1 MKKVATSHR
10 FSALLSSP
18 TPVISLFCQSITMVD
33 SMKDIA
39 SWALDTAA
47 SRGATYCDV
56 RIVDER
62 SRTLMTKN
70 GKVAH
75 AADSESLGIGIRVI
89 AENAWGFASTDNLTR
104 ESVEATAASAVNIA
118 RASAKVKAQ
127 ELQLAAEKP
136 AAADWTTP
144 HKIDPFTTSLEQ

>member
-1 MKKVATSHR
+1 M
-10 FSALLSSP
+10 
-18 TPVISLFCQSITMVD
+18 
-33 SMKDIA
+33 SMNGLEKNIA
-39 SWALDTAA
+39 SWALDTAT
-47 SRGATYCDV
+47 SRGASYCDV

-89 AENAWGFASTDNLTR
+89 AENAWGFASTDDLSRT
-104 ESVEATAASAVNIA
+104 SVEATAANAVGIA

-127 ELQLAAEKP
+127 ELRLADEKS
-136 AAADWTTP
+136 AVADWTTP
-144 HKIDPFTTSLEQ
+144 HKTDPFTTALDQHLDLL

>member
-1 MKKVATSHR
+1 MRANSLRERATRNR
-10 FSALLSSP
+10 FTIFNS
-18 TPVISLFCQSITMVD
+18 M

-39 SWALDTAA
+39 SWALNTAT
-47 SRGATYCDV
+47 SRGASYCDV
-56 RIVDER
+56 RVVDER

-89 AENAWGFASTDNLTR
+89 AENAWGFASTDDLSRT
-104 ESVEATAASAVNIA
+104 SVEATAAKSVSIA

-127 ELQLAAEKP
+127 
-136 AAADWTTP
+136 
-144 HKIDPFTTSLEQ
+144 